1 MVMKMDAS
9 MVETPQDW
17 FAREH
22 THLGAKSKTDPALP
36 GRNPAAYDA
45 PNCRQF

>member
-1 MVMKMDAS
+1 MVVTKMDAS

-22 THLGAKSKTDPALP
+22 TQLDGQEQDRDPALP
-36 GRNPAAYDA
+36 GQKPA
-45 PNCRQF
+45 RL